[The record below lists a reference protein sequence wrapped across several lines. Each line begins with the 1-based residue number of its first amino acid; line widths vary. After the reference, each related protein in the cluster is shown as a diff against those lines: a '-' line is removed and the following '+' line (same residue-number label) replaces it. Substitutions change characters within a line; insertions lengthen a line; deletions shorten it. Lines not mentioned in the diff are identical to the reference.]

1 MLEEIGRK
9 LGAIKMRNI
18 IMKHTIQHSF
28 LSVNETTG
36 KEKSQWFEESR
47 PLASLRRERKCAM

>member
-36 KEKSQWFEESR
+36 
-47 PLASLRRERKCAM
+47 